1 MEHTRSVSELLRMT
15 QGLAMCPVDGGWKQR
30 LVSGTATMQWRLRK
44 LWGSLQW
51 SFSAKPSAVKVL
63 RGCLEQFVMMIWI
76 AARHI
81 FRNMKSLVHVLRP
94 GG

>member
-1 MEHTRSVSELLRMT
+1 
-15 QGLAMCPVDGGWKQR
+15 
-30 LVSGTATMQWRLRK
+30 
-44 LWGSLQW
+44 
-51 SFSAKPSAVKVL
+51 VL